1 MIIGSSKGGVTLP
14 NKNNSSV
21 ALSSGGAGLTLDNDE
36 WVCDYSYYHTGSS
49 NNLFLEFLS
58 AGATPSYSGSY
69 FGIGVIT
76 QDNGAL
82 YYKILTD
89 NDDGSRTEAFY
100 PTSTGRLNAYKNTVL
115 YGRLTRLSST
125 SIKSESFT
133 DSDRTTAITPT
144 PASQTL
150 TISADIQDLTQLAI
164 WANGNGASNYYSD
177 LKIYNATTS
186 TSGDPDYEQ
195 DFSSSAGWTSSGTS
209 ITVNDA
215 YSDAAG
221 STSTSSGDYIIR
233 DL

>member
-1 MIIGSSKGGVTLP
+1 MKIHGTAKGGALS
-14 NKNNSSV
+14 KKDFGV
-21 ALSSGGAGLTLDNDE
+21 AFSSGGAGLTLDNEE

-58 AGATPSYSGSY
+58 AEATPSYSGSY

-89 NDDGSRTEAFY
+89 NNDGSRTEAFY
-100 PTSTGRLNAYKNTVL
+100 PTSTGRLNAYKGTVL

-150 TISADIQDLTQLAI
+150 TISADIQDLTQLSI

-177 LKIYNATTS
+177 LKIYNGTTS

-233 DL
+233 NL